1 MSYIKSLLSADNILG
16 KIQSGEHSQEVRVQ
30 ATKGL
35 LQRPKR
41 RSVLEDQTEEIPFQS
56 AYSAL
61 DSIQARI
68 DAEKGKEEMPE
79 GTGSNLETLP
89 ELNTRPVRRGE
100 NFKVKDVGFKL
111 ISDLSRD
118 FDLQPH
124 QASAIVG
131 NLAHETGDFKFMQEI
146 TPLVPGS
153 RGGYGFAQWTGPRRV
168 AFEAYAKEKGVPLDS
183 YEANYGFLKEELSN
197 TREGRV
203 LDSLRGSE
211 SIEDATRIFSRGFL
225 RPSKDHENLPSRTGR
240 SSKYY
245 RDFQPKEI

>member
-79 GTGSNLETLP
+79 GTGSNLEVVGVQ
-89 ELNTRPVRRGE
+89 RPRLRESG
-100 NFKVKDVGFKL
+100 GFV
-111 ISDLSRD
+111 
-118 FDLQPH
+118 P
-124 QASAIVG
+124 
-131 NLAHETGDFKFMQEI
+131 
-146 TPLVPGS
+146 VPGS
-153 RGGYGFAQWTGPRRV
+153 LDDLASAR
-168 AFEAYAKEKGVPLDS
+168 EALAAVES
-183 YEANYGFLKEELSN
+183 
-197 TREGRV
+197 
-203 LDSLRGSE
+203 RGSGDYSALGPLVTKGMYKNQRAYGRYQVME
-211 SIEDATRIFSRGFL
+211 GNIGPWTKEVFGQPMTKEDFL
-225 RPSKDHENLPSRTGR
+225 SDPAAQDAVVEHQLKKSF
-240 SSKYY
+240 SKYGNY
-245 RDFQPKEI
+245 DDAASIWFSGQPLSKAGNKSDGYNTVPQYVKKFRGYFSDYKRDM